1 MLVLSNTSQ
10 ESQTL
15 RWKNA
20 TFILIRKICSK
31 CWSSSLSNKN
41 WCPQILYL
49 PAARLG
55 NIQNLRTI
63 IFVVNNFPKQDF
75 DSCSIKC
82 LLFHR
87 CPSIIKFRC
96 QLNLCLGPTF
106 LPDQAKI
113 AKLLIDWAISLGFSR
128 LLGSTWRLEAN
139 KSNRPLKEGPIAS
152 CAVKMDMWGGPNGLL
167 SSEERSLFP
176 QLVIIMLWYLPH
188 IACTACPRRRVPH
201 RKRIKTVA
209 PWQLVDIYC
218 AWVPE
223 QTAFAMQCCN
233 SEVHTHFTPIFSH
246 FLSQNSRS
254 ERKPQIL
261 NT

>member
-1 MLVLSNTSQ
+1 MSINHQVQNVNSIYAWDQHFCQTRQKLPNSWLIELFVLVS
-10 ESQTL
+10 
-15 RWKNA
+15 RVY
-20 TFILIRKICSK
+20 
-31 CWSSSLSNKN
+31 
-41 WCPQILYL
+41 CP
-49 PAARLG
+49 
-55 NIQNLRTI
+55 
-63 IFVVNNFPKQDF
+63 V
-75 DSCSIKC
+75 
-82 LLFHR
+82 
-87 CPSIIKFRC
+87 
-96 QLNLCLGPTF
+96 
-106 LPDQAKI
+106 
-113 AKLLIDWAISLGFSR
+113 
-128 LLGSTWRLEAN
+128 
-139 KSNRPLKEGPIAS
+139 AS